1 MEAIAVGDSGGGEG
15 EEEEGEEGE
24 KEEGE
29 EGEKV
34 ASTAATKQEAQ
45 VSCHGNILASF
56 FYLTLYLLSTCL
68 STFMLYTHR
77 MVPSNVVPNSSF
89 RGSIWLTNPPKIL
102 HDTAKAPGIV
112 RIRLSLDLSVYTG
125 VPSRPASC

>member
-29 EGEKV
+29 EGEKEEGEEGEKV

-45 VSCHGNILASF
+45 VSCHVNILASF
-56 FYLTLYLLSTCL
+56 FNLTLYLLSTCL
-68 STFMLYTHR
+68 STFMLYTQ
-77 MVPSNVVPNSSF
+77 NGALKCCTKLLF
-89 RGSIWLTNPPKIL
+89 
-102 HDTAKAPGIV
+102 
-112 RIRLSLDLSVYTG
+112 
-125 VPSRPASC
+125 

>member
-45 VSCHGNILASF
+45 VRCHVNILASF
-56 FYLTLYLLSTCL
+56 FNLTLYLLSTCL
-68 STFMLYTHR
+68 
-77 MVPSNVVPNSSF
+77 PSCCNGALKCCTKLLFKRVHLAYKSS
-89 RGSIWLTNPPKIL
+89 
-102 HDTAKAPGIV
+102 
-112 RIRLSLDLSVYTG
+112 
-125 VPSRPASC
+125 